1 MTKQDKQ
8 RIIAI
13 IDWLIMKL
21 KENGKPYAAELV
33 RQARNLIVY

>member
-1 MTKQDKQ
+1 MTNQEKQ

-13 IDWLIMKL
+13 IDWLIRKL

-33 RQARNLIVY
+33 RQARNFVIY